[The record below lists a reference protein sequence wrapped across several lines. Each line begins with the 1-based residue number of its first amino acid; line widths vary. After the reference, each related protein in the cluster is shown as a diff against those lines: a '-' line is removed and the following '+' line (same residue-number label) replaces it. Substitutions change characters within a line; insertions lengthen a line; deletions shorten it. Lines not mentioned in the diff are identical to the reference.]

1 MSVADKSGRAVTL
14 AYKPRA
20 SEDGSCSDAL
30 IDRLRLDSQ
39 NLLYLSVSVREV
51 SVCRRWSIG
60 KGDKRKYPNLIA
72 VSVKTTGDPNIGSPV

>member
-20 SEDGSCSDAL
+20 SGDGSGSDML
-30 IDRLRLDSQ
+30 IDRLRVDSQ
-39 NLLYLSVSVREV
+39 NPFYLSVSVREI
-51 SVCRRWSIG
+51 SVWRRWPIG
-60 KGDKRKYPNLIA
+60 KGDKRKYPDLIA